1 MRFVS
6 FLRFCI
12 TILFYQCSS
21 IVSAQTNTISKI
33 AFGSCSSQN
42 HPLPIFDVVVKH
54 EPDLFVFLGDNIYAD
69 SWSMSTI
76 KRKYQ
81 QLADKPTFQNLK
93 AHVPLI
99 ATWDDH
105 DFGQNDGGKQYP
117 FKKQTKKIFLDFFNE
132 PDSSDRW
139 KHDGVYTSYMYDFNG
154 KKLQIILNKI
164 SSIVGFDRSLINAF
178 GSVELSASICVWPQ
192 GLTAI
197 GGPRRYIPAPR
208 PKTLPLSL
216 SINTCEQ

>member
-1 MRFVS
+1 MRPFSV
-6 FLRFCI
+6 LHFCI
-12 TILFYQCSS
+12 TILFYQCSTT
-21 IVSAQTNTISKI
+21 ISAQTNTISKI

-54 EPDLFVFLGDNIYAD
+54 EPNLFVFLGDNIYAD

-105 DFGQNDGGKQYP
+105 DFGPND
-117 FKKQTKKIFLDFFNE
+117 
-132 PDSSDRW
+132 SDRAYW
-139 KHDGVYTSYMYDFNG
+139 FKPITLEAF
-154 KKLQIILNKI
+154 KLFWANQ
-164 SSIVGFDRSLINAF
+164 
-178 GSVELSASICVWPQ
+178 P
-192 GLTAI
+192 TAI
-197 GGPRRYIPAPR
+197 PCKLANVTQAGI
-208 PKTLPLSL
+208 T
-216 SINTCEQ
+216 IEI